1 TTLSFMPMTVRT
13 KAVPNSGSWKCAGKT
28 AGRKWIRTSYK
39 NRLLFF
45 TENNNHTTQP
55 FCSFFVLCA
64 DQSIQIMTTGRIKNF
79 IGLIGMF
86 LLLFACSNDDEGK
99 DMGDHASIF
108 IDSDIYHEAES
119 DDFHLEEAR
128 ITGDFLEVR
137 IRYGG
142 GCGEV

>member
-1 TTLSFMPMTVRT
+1 
-13 KAVPNSGSWKCAGKT
+13 
-28 AGRKWIRTSYK
+28 
-39 NRLLFF
+39 
-45 TENNNHTTQP
+45 
-55 FCSFFVLCA
+55 
-64 DQSIQIMTTGRIKNF
+64 MTTGRIKNF

-128 ITGDFLEVR
+128 ITGDSLEVR

-142 GCGEV
+142 GCGEVKLRLAGMEEVLDSDPPRRKIRLLLEDNDPCEAFIAETFYFKLSAFQIAGSSRTGLLLSDWDGSLLYEY